1 MSFSVALVQA
11 HSTEDNE
18 VELVSLLFR
27 LVEVWEKIDSLPNG
41 SADQTNQ
48 IIAARELVD
57 QLRNTWNLSNEE
69 IAELDAAEFRLE
81 FEPYPHL
88 HKRAC

>member
-69 IAELDAAEFRLE
+69 VAELDAAEFRQE